1 MASIATIGAV
11 QSRLVY
17 PVIRRC
23 NVWNVQIRS
32 MTTNNRHML
41 AAVRTMG
48 AGLRRFE
55 KSRNA
60 RVAAGE
66 DVAEASRD
74 AAQSALTLVVMF
86 LQDYGYESAS
96 LTRLVA
102 DLAALE
108 QGSKPS
114 RMLSR
119 RVVKHRSTASPTIE
133 TIKGRLAAI
142 MEYRQGMGVGRLA
155 SRKWVFDCLSRAMRE
170 KLKINSGSAVDRWL
184 VTWGGQYGTSSPG
197 RSGYDAMRTLLEK
210 HRPTERALK
219 KAIKGLAKSLPA

>member
-1 MASIATIGAV
+1 
-11 QSRLVY
+11 
-17 PVIRRC
+17 
-23 NVWNVQIRS
+23 
-32 MTTNNRHML
+32 MTTNKPHML
-41 AAVRTMG
+41 AVLRTMR

-55 KSRNA
+55 NSRNA

-66 DVAEASRD
+66 DEAEANRD

-86 LQDYGYESAS
+86 LQDHGYESAS

-114 RMLSR
+114 RMLLR
-119 RVVKHRSTASPTIE
+119 RAVKHRSTDSPIIE

-142 MEYRQGMGVGRLA
+142 MEYRQGMGGGRFA
-155 SRKWVFDCLSRAMRE
+155 ARKWVFDHLSRAMQE
-170 KLKINSGSAVDRWL
+170 KLRINSGAAVDRWL
-184 VTWGGQYGTSSPG
+184 VNWGGRPGPSSPG
-197 RSGYDAMRTLLEK
+197 RSGYEAMQTLLEK

-219 KAIKGLAKSLPA
+219 AVIKGLAKSLPA